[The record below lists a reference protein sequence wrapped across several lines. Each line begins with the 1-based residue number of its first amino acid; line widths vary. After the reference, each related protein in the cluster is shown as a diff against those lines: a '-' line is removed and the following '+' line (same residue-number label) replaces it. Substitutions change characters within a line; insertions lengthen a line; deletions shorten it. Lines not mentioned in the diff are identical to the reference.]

1 MESICELVQVR
12 KSYANH
18 VVLDNI
24 NMTVY
29 EGEMVAITGKSGSGK
44 STLLNIIGM
53 LERADS
59 GSIKLFDE
67 EIPRIGSKR
76 ANKFLRTRVSYLFQN
91 YALIDNA
98 TVDYNLEIP
107 MLYSKKP
114 KKEKQELKREALEK
128 VGLNIPLGK
137 KIHELSGGEQQ
148 RVAIARIL
156 LKPCDLILADEPTG
170 SLDAENRNEIV
181 RILQGLN
188 NEKKTIIVVT
198 HDPYVAQSCNRMIHL
213 SLGKSL
219 HEELK
224 EMD

>member
-1 MESICELVQVR
+1 MKHVCELINVR
-12 KSYANH
+12 KSYADH
-18 VVLDNI
+18 VVLDNF

-53 LERADS
+53 LESADR

-67 EIPRIGSKR
+67 EIPRIGSTR
-76 ANKFLRTRVSYLFQN
+76 ANKLLRTCISYLFQN

-107 MLYSKKP
+107 LLYSKKT
-114 KKEKQELKREALEK
+114 KKEKQEMKREALEK
-128 VGLNIPLGK
+128 VGLNIPLRK

-170 SLDAENRNEIV
+170 SLDSDNRNGIM

-188 NEKKTIIVVT
+188 NEKKTIIIVT
-198 HDPYVAQSCNRMIHL
+198 HDSYVAKFCNRMIEL
-213 SLGKSL
+213 S
-219 HEELK
+219 
-224 EMD
+224 